1 MFFFWFE
8 VSVALNSTQIYGY
21 PKDPLAPFP
30 DDFSL
35 FGSTYSE
42 PDTVPSFIHPPLAAV
57 ASSLA
62 GWDGNG
68 QGQQESVVSLT
79 PKPFLHQESDFLNNP
94 FPSLTLADSA
104 MDYTGMM
111 PFGLDPLSLQSDM
124 DAYRMGL
131 KEYGIT
137 PAWNQ

>member
-1 MFFFWFE
+1 M
-8 VSVALNSTQIYGY
+8 SAALKVAQFYGY

-35 FGSTYSE
+35 FGPALTE
-42 PDTVPSFIHPPLAAV
+42 PQISSFNYPPLAAV

-68 QGQQESVVSLT
+68 QGQEEGVDSLT
-79 PKPFLHQESDFLNNP
+79 PKPVFYQEPDLINNP
-94 FPSLTLADSA
+94 FISLPLADDI
-104 MDYTGMM
+104 MDCTSI
-111 PFGLDPLSLQSDM
+111 PFGLDSDPLSVQFDM

-137 PAWNQ
+137 PAFSQ

>member
-1 MFFFWFE
+1 M
-8 VSVALNSTQIYGY
+8 ALNLTQIYGY

-35 FGSTYSE
+35 FGSTYTE
-42 PDTVPSFIHPPLAAV
+42 PDLVPSFNYPPLAAV

-68 QGQQESVVSLT
+68 QGQKESIDSLT
-79 PKPFLHQESDFLNNP
+79 PKPFLNQEPDFLNIP
-94 FPSLTLADSA
+94 FLPLTQADGT
-104 MDYTGMM
+104 MDYML
-111 PFGLDPLSLQSDM
+111 PFGLDPLSVQSDM

-137 PAWNQ
+137 PTFTQ

>member
-1 MFFFWFE
+1 MNL
-8 VSVALNSTQIYGY
+8 ALKVTQLYGY

-30 DDFSL
+30 DDFPL
-35 FGSTYSE
+35 FGPTYTE
-42 PDTVPSFIHPPLAAV
+42 PDAMSSFNYPPLAAV

-62 GWDGNG
+62 GWDGNC
-68 QGQQESVVSLT
+68 QGQRESVESLT
-79 PKPFLHQESDFLNNP
+79 PKLAPHQESDFLNSP
-94 FPSLTLADSA
+94 FVSLTLTDST
-104 MDYTGMM
+104 MDCMDM
-111 PFGLDPLSLQSDM
+111 SFGLDPLSVQSDM

>member
-1 MFFFWFE
+1 M
-8 VSVALNSTQIYGY
+8 SAALNLTQIYAY

-35 FGSTYSE
+35 FGPTYTE
-42 PDTVPSFIHPPLAAV
+42 PDSASTFNYPPLAAV

-68 QGQQESVVSLT
+68 QGQKESVDSLT
-79 PKPFLHQESDFLNNP
+79 PKPLLHQEPDFLNP
-94 FPSLTLADSA
+94 FLSLSQADGT
-104 MDYTGMM
+104 MDCML
-111 PFGLDPLSLQSDM
+111 PFGLDPLSVQSDM

-137 PAWNQ
+137 PAFTQ

>member
-1 MFFFWFE
+1 MQF
-8 VSVALNSTQIYGY
+8 YGY

-35 FGSTYSE
+35 FGPTYTE
-42 PDTVPSFIHPPLAAV
+42 PDPMSSFSYPPLAAV

-68 QGQQESVVSLT
+68 QGQKESVDWLT
-79 PKPFLHQESDFLNNP
+79 PTPALHQELDFFNDP
-94 FPSLTLADSA
+94 FMSLTLADGA
-104 MDYTGMM
+104 MDCMSM
-111 PFGLDPLSLQSDM
+111 PLGLDPLSVQSDM

-137 PAWNQ
+137 PACNQ